1 VSATRSSA
9 TRAWKSQG
17 RCSEIVSDSRNRR
30 IEAEL
35 QRALAELISRGVKD
49 PRVGNVT
56 ITQVSLAPDQSV
68 AKVYFTPFASQ
79 ASPEEVRAGLTHAGG
94 FLRGE
99 VGRRLRLR
107 HAPRLEFVFDE
118 SIEKAAQ
125 LTELINQAVARDRD
139 AEG

>member
-1 VSATRSSA
+1 M
-9 TRAWKSQG
+9 
-17 RCSEIVSDSRNRR
+17 SDSRNRR

-79 ASPEEVRAGLTHAGG
+79 QPPEEVRAGLTHAGG

-139 AEG
+139 AQD